1 MNFNSIKKVL
11 FIVVIALAAFGAW
24 QGRAQQEDYTVIEEK
39 GDNLR
44 YRNIRL
50 KEDLNIRAEVAA
62 SAYSREKGLSGRRSL
77 PLSEGMLFVF
87 NEPEYYSMWM
97 KDMHFPI
104 DIVWIDKQYQI
115 VGIAK
120 NVDPST
126 YPQQFKPAL
135 PSSYVLEIN
144 AGLADEYELAPG
156 DSVFFEL

>member
-1 MNFNSIKKVL
+1 MNFSVIKKVL
-11 FIVVIALAAFGAW
+11 LVTVLALAAFGAW
-24 QGRAQQEDYTVIEEK
+24 QGYLQQEDYTVIETK
-39 GDNLR
+39 GDNLK

-50 KEDLNIRAEVAA
+50 KENLNIRAELATTT
-62 SAYSREKGLSGRRSL
+62 YSRERGLSGRRRL
-77 PLSEGMLFVF
+77 PLSEGVLFVF
-87 NEPEYYSMWM
+87 NEPEYHAMWM

-104 DIVWIDKQYQI
+104 DMIWIDKQYQI

-135 PSSYVLEIN
+135 PASYVLEIN
-144 AGLADEYELAPG
+144 AGLAEEYELAPG